1 MTSNGNGKS
10 KMWWQILVPVAL
22 AMLIA
27 IAVLTTQ
34 WQSAIDGISV
44 LNKEVDKL
52 FNTHKEDIARLDE
65 SNRNRRNQIADLE
78 ERIARVEERTGG

>member
-34 WQSAIDGISV
+34 WQSAVDGIGV

-52 FNTHKEDIARLDE
+52 FSTHKEDIARLDG
-65 SNRNRRNQIADLE
+65 SNRNGRNQIADLE